1 MENDESPEKEEIYIS
16 YLRIKKRFDTLKK
29 TRKAKD
35 IAKRNKLRK
44 TIVAL
49 KRESS
54 KHNWLTDV
62 LKCAEKEMS
71 TFTLHDMYN
80 HENDL
85 KKLHPFNNNIK
96 AKIRQQLQC
105 LRDLDIIRFE
115 KPGVY
120 SFTKIKKE
128 QTKIEEKNEEKK
140 NDNEIM
146 EEQRESEQKKNLKG
160 ISEEK
165 KASLER
171 IKINVIRNKEIQRT
185 IDEKNREKQYDKI
198 KEKSVIACQDPKCIV
213 ACKKNALVF
222 GPTGF
227 LFVDRN
233 RCEGEGPNNICISLE
248 CLDAC
253 SHNLLRLS
261 EMTLNPKIPRICRE
275 IFSKE
280 KITTSDKKESAERL
294 RNNLF
299 RNIEIQTKI
308 DEKNRTNI
316 GEITEL
322 GKNEEDEYVKDT
334 SPKLTES
341 ELPNNPNE
349 NELYDLWKHKN
360 ISIETLSHKYNVS
373 PGAFKNLFGQIY
385 YDKCMKE
392 NKDNM
397 LKSLS
402 PLSPSI
408 KKYNVSYNSKFRIL
422 CKDPQCANV
431 CPHEAFTSIPE
442 GGITRLDSK
451 CDECKT
457 FNCIFSCKQD
467 ELYLGNSIYSKGYM
481 MIVKKGETG
490 LLQSDFW
497 KNLSLTSRD
506 GSRLSM
512 RLENNGLIKRKK
524 ILAKGRWTYYLFIQ
538 KIKFGEKCRKEQT
551 RIELTN
557 QSIEQVKELSKIY
570 LYDNNADLKIEYIS
584 PI

>member
-171 IKINVIRNKEIQRT
+171 IKINVIR
-185 IDEKNREKQYDKI
+185 
-198 KEKSVIACQDPKCIV
+198 
-213 ACKKNALVF
+213 
-222 GPTGF
+222 
-227 LFVDRN
+227 
-233 RCEGEGPNNICISLE
+233 
-248 CLDAC
+248 
-253 SHNLLRLS
+253 
-261 EMTLNPKIPRICRE
+261 
-275 IFSKE
+275 
-280 KITTSDKKESAERL
+280 
-294 RNNLF
+294 
-299 RNIEIQTKI
+299 
-308 DEKNRTNI
+308 
-316 GEITEL
+316 
-322 GKNEEDEYVKDT
+322 
-334 SPKLTES
+334 
-341 ELPNNPNE
+341 
-349 NELYDLWKHKN
+349 
-360 ISIETLSHKYNVS
+360 
-373 PGAFKNLFGQIY
+373 
-385 YDKCMKE
+385 
-392 NKDNM
+392 
-397 LKSLS
+397 
-402 PLSPSI
+402 
-408 KKYNVSYNSKFRIL
+408 
-422 CKDPQCANV
+422 
-431 CPHEAFTSIPE
+431 
-442 GGITRLDSK
+442 
-451 CDECKT
+451 
-457 FNCIFSCKQD
+457 
-467 ELYLGNSIYSKGYM
+467 
-481 MIVKKGETG
+481 
-490 LLQSDFW
+490 
-497 KNLSLTSRD
+497 
-506 GSRLSM
+506 
-512 RLENNGLIKRKK
+512 KR
-524 ILAKGRWTYYLFIQ
+524 F
-538 KIKFGEKCRKEQT
+538 KEQ
-551 RIELTN
+551 
-557 QSIEQVKELSKIY
+557 
-570 LYDNNADLKIEYIS
+570 
-584 PI
+584 